1 MVLPVAAKLTLVKRA
16 LPAATVGR
24 LYSAKMRFLGGVSP
38 RVWTAGKLP
47 AGLRITPRTGVIT
60 GIPRRAGT
68 ATVTI
73 RVTDKLGA
81 VSVKAFTLKIAG
93 ATTLRR

>member
-38 RVWTAGKLP
+38 RVWTAAKLP

-81 VSVKAFTLKIAG
+81 LSAKTFTLKIA
-93 ATTLRR
+93 AVARR